1 MFIYFPNPRVRAHC
15 PDIYTVTW
23 ECTKVDVKLWGH
35 FWSPSCL
42 VVFAS
47 LGCKNKSATIKGVA
61 FAIKNCFLINHLI
74 LANNKIVWK
83 GNWSHEIT
91 FLPWSLLALKSLLR
105 WVEKMNCQVVILSKN
120 SCHFYSC
127 NLNSQY
133 FWNWTN
139 ANPMKIIGQDATA
152 SKL

>member
-1 MFIYFPNPRVRAHC
+1 MQGLEKNPFNIHLVRIYSTSTSEKIYVLLAKIQGANWLVEAYCPNQ
-15 PDIYTVTW
+15 YTVTW

-74 LANNKIVWK
+74 LAKLNVKVTQATKLYFCLEVFCWVKKI
-83 GNWSHEIT
+83 N
-91 FLPWSLLALKSLLR
+91 
-105 WVEKMNCQVVILSKN
+105 
-120 SCHFYSC
+120 CHFKYI
-127 NLNSQY
+127 L
-133 FWNWTN
+133 
-139 ANPMKIIGQDATA
+139 
-152 SKL
+152 LEHR

>member
-1 MFIYFPNPRVRAHC
+1 MQVKKILNFLWNKKLNSNLYCFYVCRLWCKWKNLCTFSKNSGSKLVEAYCPNQ
-15 PDIYTVTW
+15 YTVTW

-74 LANNKIVWK
+74 LAKLNVKVTQATKLYFCLEVFCWVKKI
-83 GNWSHEIT
+83 N
-91 FLPWSLLALKSLLR
+91 
-105 WVEKMNCQVVILSKN
+105 
-120 SCHFYSC
+120 CHFKYI
-127 NLNSQY
+127 L
-133 FWNWTN
+133 
-139 ANPMKIIGQDATA
+139 
-152 SKL
+152 LEHR